1 MQSEQPKI
9 SSGLHLPRHEMRE
22 RKGGRKNV
30 IIIIVGQKKRTMQ
43 MFSEHDDGGLFTQR
57 PSAVEPGPL
66 PSVSQPCHGV
76 LRLSQR
82 FEMASQRLWF
92 G

>member
-57 PSAVEPGPL
+57 PSAVKSGP
-66 PSVSQPCHGV
+66 PPRVVNQPCHGV
-76 LRLSQR
+76 ARPNQR
-82 FEMASQRLWF
+82 FEMAPQKF
-92 G
+92 